1 MATFATDKYALGYAA
16 GGGASGV
23 YLQNIMFST
32 ANTPGAPIPISQQ
45 FAQSDVINL
54 CWIGNN
60 GKVIDYHIEAS
71 GRLDTSAAVVFDL
84 FDGYGTCYQSG
95 ITTSG
100 GSSLVVLGTST
111 LAGVLGQR
119 DFTSSTNS
127 YLRLICRTA
136 AGAPLSAARNVLG
149 WVTVDTD

>member
-1 MATFATDKYALGYAA
+1 MAIFNTDRYALGYAA
-16 GGGASGV
+16 GAGGSGIYPQQV
-23 YLQNIMFST
+23 MFST
-32 ANTPGAPIPISQQ
+32 ANSPGTTIPVSQQ

-54 CWIGNN
+54 AWIGNP
-60 GKVIDYHIEAS
+60 GKITDYHIEAS

-100 GSSLVVLGTST
+100 GASLVVLGTNT

-127 YLRLICRTA
+127 FLRLVCRTG

-149 WVTVDTD
+149 WVTVDAD